1 MLPADI
7 REQVAN
13 GVDISTLPVD
23 YMINPFVQLSLTVAA
38 NRDEA
43 TVRGFIQE
51 DGTLVDEAGKSY
63 NIEEINKKFK
73 ADFK

>member
-1 MLPADI
+1 
-7 REQVAN
+7 
-13 GVDISTLPVD
+13 
-23 YMINPFVQLSLTVAA
+23 MINPFVQLSLTVAA
-38 NRDEA
+38 NREEA

-63 NIEEINKKFK
+63 NIDEINKKFK